1 MQARHFDSYTSARSN
16 LRSVLDAAQD
26 GCITTIDRDRQRF
39 AVVDAVT
46 LQAQLSRLLP
56 SGAVVAAE
64 GGGWVAFLPGLP
76 VSGEGEDLDGALD
89 DLLEALRDYAE
100 DWNDH
105 LRTAPNHQASWAL
118 VALGELSDDDQLR
131 AWLLSGG
138 PDDPR

>member
-1 MQARHFDSYTSARSN
+1 M
-16 LRSVLDAAQD
+16 
-26 GCITTIDRDRQRF
+26 
-39 AVVDAVT
+39 
-46 LQAQLSRLLP
+46 
-56 SGAVVAAE
+56 VVAAE

-118 VALGELSDDDQLR
+118 VALVELSDDDQLR